1 MKAVEDRGDNRVA
14 EKVGKVLGQE
24 DGVVES

>member
-1 MKAVEDRGDNRVA
+1 MKAVEDRGDSRVA
-14 EKVGKVLGQE
+14 EKVGKALGQE